1 MNIRTRGLLNYRIGS
16 VSEEL
21 RIVIYKTQWSNITYG
36 KEKIASAV
44 YFRKQHYQFQRSDCY
59 ITFHIH
65 TTSMDKQQRFNFQ
78 KRMKISMPLLCY
90 QTKPKIRI
98 KTHPEIV
105 KNLTS
110 ISISRPL
117 TMRSLMNWTLM
128 VAALFSESPMDISD
142 TSSLSIGRG
151 FGSTVQRYSKWIKY
165 VID

>member
-1 MNIRTRGLLNYRIGS
+1 MERKRLQVPCT
-16 VSEEL
+16 SENSITNSKEVT
-21 RIVIYKTQWSNITYG
+21 VILHST
-36 KEKIASAV
+36 
-44 YFRKQHYQFQRSDCY
+44 C
-59 ITFHIH
+59 

-151 FGSTVQRYSKWIKY
+151 FGSTVQRYSKLIKY